1 MGTFLCEVG
10 PSKVRVSKI
19 KVFKGSPSIG
29 RAAVAHRSVICMAY
43 VDGTIDLCSAQP
55 ARLYEVIMD
64 TRLGRGQRGVNS
76 GCGKSP
82 ERTLVTGKQS
92 SVKARRT
99 EQIHSAPKS
108 QVLVLC
114 LLTVQQGRQPCTQR
128 TGVSG
133 GGYDKG
139 YSSGQK
145 ECNGGHGKEG
155 VGNPK

>member
-1 MGTFLCEVG
+1 MDVG
-10 PSKVRVSKI
+10 S
-19 KVFKGSPSIG
+19 
-29 RAAVAHRSVICMAY
+29 
-43 VDGTIDLCSAQP
+43 L
-55 ARLYEVIMD
+55 
-64 TRLGRGQRGVNS
+64 QRGH
-76 GCGKSP
+76 
-82 ERTLVTGKQS
+82 VTGKQR

-128 TGVSG
+128 TGVGG